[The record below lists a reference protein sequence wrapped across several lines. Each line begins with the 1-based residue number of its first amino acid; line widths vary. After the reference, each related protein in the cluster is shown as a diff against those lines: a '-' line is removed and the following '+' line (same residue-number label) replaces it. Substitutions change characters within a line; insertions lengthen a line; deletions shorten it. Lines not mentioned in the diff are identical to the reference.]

1 MRLLRRDTPDSV
13 ARRLTEAGAP
23 REVAEQIVAALMSCG
38 LSASGARE
46 WLTHPDRGH
55 PISRRFEMPGLEP
68 VLLKHGPM
76 GLIERGEAEVV
87 LAEAREFAA
96 ALPEERTIS
105 RLFWGDID
113 AVRRLTRCDRD
124 RTRVIVGIATT
135 LLGRVKT
142 PERVNAVAQTKLA
155 GHMEER
161 IVDRILAGEED
172 AVAAELA
179 DGRIDVRALERHGEL
194 LFIGW

>member
-1 MRLLRRDTPDSV
+1 MRLLRRDTEESV
-13 ARRLTEAGAP
+13 TRRLTEAGAP
-23 REVAEQIVAALMSCG
+23 REVAEEIVAALMSCG

-46 WLTHPDRGH
+46 WLFHPDRGH
-55 PISRRFEMPGLEP
+55 PITRPFEMEGLAP
-68 VLLKHGPM
+68 ILLKNSPSA
-76 GLIERGEAEVV
+76 LIERGEADAV
-87 LAEAREFAA
+87 LAEAREFAG
-96 ALPEERTIS
+96 ALPAERTIA

-124 RTRVIVGIATT
+124 RTGVIAGIATT